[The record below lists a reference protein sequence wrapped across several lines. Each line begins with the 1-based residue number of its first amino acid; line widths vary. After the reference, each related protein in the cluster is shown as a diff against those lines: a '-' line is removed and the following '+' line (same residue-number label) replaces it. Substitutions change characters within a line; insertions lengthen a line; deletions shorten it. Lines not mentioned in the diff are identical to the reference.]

1 MEGMRL
7 SEHSSYEDYASKNV
21 NYYQG
26 INNTLLG
33 MVPSNVKQVLD
44 IGCGEGNLGAAIKT
58 ETSAYVAGVELFSSA
73 AEIAATR
80 LDEVIVGNIENV
92 DPSDLAFTRNQFDA
106 IMFGDVLEHLIN
118 PAYVLKKVK
127 TLLSNNGCVLASIPN
142 VGHIT
147 IIESLL
153 AGLWTYTDAGLLDK
167 THYRFFT
174 RREIVMLFES
184 SGYVVE
190 NLMIIPFSNPRYDQM
205 IEALEAVNQKFQIS
219 TDHFKTEA
227 SAYQYV
233 IKAKPI

>member
-1 MEGMRL
+1 MEGKRL
-7 SEHSSYEDYASKNV
+7 SEHSSYEDYASKHV

-44 IGCGEGNLGAAIKT
+44 IGCAEGNLGAAIKA
-58 ETSAYVAGVELFSSA
+58 ETGAYVAGVELFSSA
-73 AEIAATR
+73 AEIAVTK
-80 LDEVIVGNIENV
+80 LDQVIVENIEEV
-92 DPSDLAFTRNQFDA
+92 DPADLALTRKQFDA

-118 PAYVLKKVK
+118 PANVLKKLK
-127 TLLSNNGCVLASIPN
+127 PLLSNNGCVLASIPN
-142 VGHIT
+142 VGHIS

-174 RREIVMLFES
+174 RNEIVKLFES
-184 SGYVVE
+184 SGYIVE
-190 NLMIIPFSNPRYDQM
+190 NLMIIPYSNSRYDQM
-205 IEALEAVNQKFQIS
+205 IEALEAVNQKFQINS
-219 TDHFKTEA
+219 EHFKTEA

-233 IKAKPI
+233 IKAKPL